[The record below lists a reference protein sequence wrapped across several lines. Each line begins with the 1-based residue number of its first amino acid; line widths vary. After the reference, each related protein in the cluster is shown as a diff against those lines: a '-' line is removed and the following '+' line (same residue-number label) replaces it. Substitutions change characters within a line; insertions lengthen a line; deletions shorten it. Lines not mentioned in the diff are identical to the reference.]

1 MKSSLAEKPREEWSP
16 EEKEEFIVEYLPLVR
31 GIAQR
36 IYSRL
41 PAHLDLEDL
50 VSAGILGLLDAMDKF
65 DPKRK
70 TRFRTYAEFRIR
82 GAILDE
88 LRAQDWFP
96 RSVREKINRLERTV
110 QGLEKSLG
118 REPSL
123 EEIAQELGLELEQ
136 ASYLLSRYG
145 NMNLVSLEE
154 VLNLD
159 LVKEKEIE
167 DWLSSPKSANP
178 FEALLGKE
186 LRALI
191 LKELENLP
199 EQERQVLGW
208 YYLENL
214 SLKEIAEIMGVTESR
229 VSQIHTQARLRLKKR
244 INSQIASAPGKIIPF
259 PAKDRASKTDSLRPQ
274 KKREKL
280 PTDKNLSASK
290 KRK

>member
-1 MKSSLAEKPREEWSP
+1 MKSALAEKPLQSWSSQ
-16 EEKEEFIVEYLPLVR
+16 EREEFIIEYLPLVR

-50 VSAGILGLLDAMDKF
+50 VSAGILGLLDALEKF

-70 TRFRTYAEFRIR
+70 TSFRTYAEFRIR

-88 LRAQDWFP
+88 LRSQDWFP
-96 RSVREKINRLERTV
+96 RSVREKINRLERTIKD
-110 QGLEKSLG
+110 LENTLH
-118 REPSL
+118 REPTL

-154 VLNLD
+154 ILNLD
-159 LVKEKEIE
+159 LVKEKEVE
-167 DWLSSPKSANP
+167 DWLSSPKSSNP

-186 LRALI
+186 LRERI

-199 EQERQVLGW
+199 ELERQVLSL

-214 SLKEIAEIMGVTESR
+214 NLKEIAEIMGVTESR
-229 VSQIHTQARLRLKKR
+229 VSQIHTQAKLRLKRR
-244 INSQIASAPGKIIPF
+244 INSQASTGKIIPF
-259 PAKDRASKTDSLRPQ
+259 PKRFRP
-274 KKREKL
+274 
-280 PTDKNLSASK
+280 NASK
-290 KRK
+290 KSPLKKKKLCRPKK